1 MTPEQFL
8 LKYWPLLVTAVT
20 LGSGGI
26 IWLIRLEGKVK
37 QVERTQETEGKHMA
51 EAIKDMAVTQ
61 KEMSQ
66 TMKQMELTLTSIVAY
81 EKGANEARRGKR

>member
-8 LKYWPLLVTAVT
+8 LKYWPLLVTAGT

-37 QVERTQETEGKHMA
+37 QVERTQTTDGARMA
-51 EAIKDMAVTQ
+51 KAIDKMADAG
-61 KEMSQ
+61 ERMADRIG
-66 TMKQMELTLTSIVAY
+66 QMETTLAGIVGY

>member
-8 LKYWPLLVTAVT
+8 LKYWPLLVTAGT

-37 QVERTQETEGKHMA
+37 QVERTQTT
-51 EAIKDMAVTQ
+51 D
-61 KEMSQ
+61 
-66 TMKQMELTLTSIVAY
+66 
-81 EKGANEARRGKR
+81 GARMRRR